1 MEDATIVEIVKEGDI
16 LFLANSP
23 DSDASEAHG
32 YVCGLVAGGISS
44 VSDIADLTCKNILS
58 GGEFMDEVKDWIVKL
73 AKAVLMQYSGM
84 ETLDV
89 PLEERCNDAESLAYY
104 ISLWAQA
111 FLFGFG
117 CATKVSE
124 MSAEARECIGDITAF
139 TQIDEDDASDISSEE
154 LDEMY
159 FTFTEHLKVCCM
171 SLYAEFGAP
180 AGVVRPKAAEDE
192 DEKLDFGDDGELVI
206 RDDGI
211 HFDELMARYRQPRS

>member
-1 MEDATIVEIVKEGDI
+1 MEDTIIEQTVKEGDI

-32 YVCGLVAGGISS
+32 FVCGLVAGGISS
-44 VSDIADLTCKNILS
+44 VDEIADLASKNILS
-58 GGEFMDEVKDWIVKL
+58 GSDFLDEVKEWLAKL
-73 AKAVLMQYSGM
+73 ARAVLEQYSGM
-84 ETLDV
+84 ETLDI
-89 PLEERCNDAESLAYY
+89 PLEERCNDAESLTYY

-124 MSAEARECIGDITAF
+124 MTAEARECISDITAF
-139 TQIDEDDASDISSEE
+139 TQIDEDDGTDISDEE

-159 FTFTEHLKVCCM
+159 FTFTEHLKVCAM

-180 AGVVRPKAAEDE
+180 AGTVRPKVSDDE

-211 HFDELMARYRQPRS
+211 HFDELMARYRNKR

>member
-1 MEDATIVEIVKEGDI
+1 MEDTIIEQTVKEGDI

-32 YVCGLVAGGISS
+32 FVCGLVAGGISS
-44 VSDIADLTCKNILS
+44 VDEIANLVSKNILS
-58 GGEFMDEVKDWIVKL
+58 GSDFLDEVKEWLAKL
-73 AKAVLMQYSGM
+73 ARAVLEQYSGM
-84 ETLDV
+84 ETLDI
-89 PLEERCNDAESLAYY
+89 PLEERCNDAESLTYY

-124 MSAEARECIGDITAF
+124 MTAEARECISDITAF
-139 TQIDEDDASDISSEE
+139 TQIDEDDGTDISDEE

-159 FTFTEHLKVCCM
+159 FTFTEHLKVCAM

-180 AGVVRPKAAEDE
+180 AGAVRPKASDGE

-211 HFDELMARYRQPRS
+211 HFDELMARYRNKR